1 MIETKIES
9 FCKTNIRYIQFRSKI
24 YIEYDFL
31 VHFYN
36 AFLHSTFK
44 YNVQIFFQHIVPLL
58 VESTLKCSVPPV
70 VHQGWSIRKPWCQ
83 GFLNFFS

>member
-36 AFLHSTFK
+36 AFLRYIFTFFTDILSPFVSYPDGVHS
-44 YNVQIFFQHIVPLL
+44 
-58 VESTLKCSVPPV
+58 
-70 VHQGWSIRKPWCQ
+70 
-83 GFLNFFS
+83 